1 MAREEGLKNIVSE
14 LPIADTDSGITA
26 PKIDLSLY
34 TQLRVCVHEVG
45 SWQFDH

>member
-26 PKIDLSLY
+26 PKIKY
-34 TQLRVCVHEVG
+34 THNYQEYEYMR
-45 SWQFDH
+45 FDH